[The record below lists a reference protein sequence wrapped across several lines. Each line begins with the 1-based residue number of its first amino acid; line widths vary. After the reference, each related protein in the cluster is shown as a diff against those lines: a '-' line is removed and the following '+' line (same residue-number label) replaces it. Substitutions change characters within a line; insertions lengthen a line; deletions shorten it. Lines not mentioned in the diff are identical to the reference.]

1 MWVDTRLGPMREPA
15 HRVAIPTFGGSF
27 RLNRGNHF
35 SLVLVRGDGARVL
48 RLSFP
53 RRLPI
58 IVLAGVGLIVASLS
72 VLAGDWWLSR
82 TKMREVGSLLHVIDA
97 QRATIAGLKGR
108 IAEVQTEVASWRDL
122 HARIWE
128 PFGPDAAPKGRRT
141 GIGGPSATSADP
153 SKDRVTPTAEV
164 DRLAE
169 AVRDEGENLRALE
182 RLISRAG
189 KALASLPSR
198 WPVRGSVNSEFGGR
212 RSPGAK
218 GSEFHSGIDIGA
230 ERGTPVHAPAAGT
243 VTFAGSHA
251 ESGLSVT
258 VDHGGDLR
266 TIYGHLSKITV
277 TPGETVARGAQLGL
291 TGNTGR
297 SSGPHLHYEILV
309 KDRPVNPR
317 AYFWD

>member
-1 MWVDTRLGPMREPA
+1 MLKTA
-15 HRVAIPTFGGSF
+15 HRAAIPISEAPSG
-27 RLNRGNHF
+27 LNRGNRF

-53 RRLPI
+53 RQLPVI
-58 IVLAGVGLIVASLS
+58 LLASVGLIVIGFAVFAS
-72 VLAGDWWLSR
+72 DWWLSR
-82 TKMREVGSLLHVIDA
+82 TKTQEIDSLLRVTDA
-97 QRATIAGLKGR
+97 QRATIASLKGR
-108 IAEVQTEVASWRDL
+108 MAEVQTEVASWRDL

-141 GIGGPSATSADP
+141 GIGGPSVTSADSP
-153 SKDRVTPTAEV
+153 KGRVTPTEEV

-189 KALASLPSR
+189 RALASLPSR
-198 WPVRGSVNSEFGGR
+198 WPIRGAVNSEFGGR
-212 RSPGAK
+212 RSPWAK

-243 VTFAGSHA
+243 VAFAGPHA
-251 ESGLSVT
+251 EYGLTVI
-258 VDHGGDLR
+258 VDHSEDLR
-266 TIYGHLSKITV
+266 TLYGHLSRITV
-277 TPGETVARGAQLGL
+277 TLGQKLARGAELGF

-309 KDRPVNPR
+309 KDHPVNPR

>member
-1 MWVDTRLGPMREPA
+1 M
-15 HRVAIPTFGGSF
+15 
-27 RLNRGNHF
+27 NRGARF

-58 IVLAGVGLIVASLS
+58 IVLAGFLVLVAGLAAV
-72 VLAGDWWLSR
+72 AGDWWLSR
-82 TKMREVGSLLHVIDA
+82 PRLREVGSLLQVVDA
-97 QRATIAGLKGR
+97 QRATIASLKGR
-108 IAEVQTEVASWRDL
+108 MAEVQTEVASWRDL
-122 HARIWE
+122 HGRIWE

-141 GIGGPSATSADP
+141 GIGGPRATSADP
-153 SKDRVTPTAEV
+153 LKDRVTPTDEV

-198 WPVRGSVNSEFGGR
+198 WPVRGAVNSEFGGR

-218 GSEFHSGIDIGA
+218 GGEFHGGIDIGA

-243 VTFAGSHA
+243 VTFAGPHA
-251 ESGLSVT
+251 EYGLT
-258 VDHGGDLR
+258 VMVEHGEDLR
-266 TIYGHLSKITV
+266 TIYGHLSKTTV
-277 TPGETVARGAQLGL
+277 SPGQKVARGAELGF
-291 TGNTGR
+291 TGNSGR

-309 KDRPVNPR
+309 KNRPVNSR

>member
-1 MWVDTRLGPMREPA
+1 M
-15 HRVAIPTFGGSF
+15 
-27 RLNRGNHF
+27 NRGDRF

-58 IVLAGVGLIVASLS
+58 VILAGLLMLVGGFAAI
-72 VLAGDWWLSR
+72 AGDWWLSR
-82 TKMREVGSLLHVIDA
+82 PRMREVGRLSQVIDA

-108 IAEVQTEVASWRDL
+108 MAEVQTEVASWRDL
-122 HARIWE
+122 RTRIWE

-153 SKDRVTPTAEV
+153 LKDRVTPTEEV

-169 AVRDEGENLRALE
+169 AVRDEVDNLRALE

-198 WPVRGSVNSEFGGR
+198 WPVRGTVNSEFGGR

-218 GSEFHSGIDIGA
+218 GSEFHGGIDIGA

-243 VTFAGSHA
+243 VTLAGPHA
-251 ESGLSVT
+251 EYGLSVT
-258 VDHGGDLR
+258 VDHGDGLR

-277 TPGETVARGAQLGL
+277 TPGERVARGAQLGL

>member
-1 MWVDTRLGPMREPA
+1 V
-15 HRVAIPTFGGSF
+15 
-27 RLNRGNHF
+27 NRRDRF

-48 RLSFP
+48 RLSFS

-58 IVLAGVGLIVASLS
+58 IVLAGVGLIVTSLA
-72 VLAGDWWLSR
+72 VLAGDRWLSR
-82 TKMREVGSLLHVIDA
+82 ARTQEVGSLLGVIDA

-108 IAEVQTEVASWRDL
+108 MAEVRTEVASWRDL

-128 PFGPDAAPKGRRT
+128 PFGPDAAPKGRT
-141 GIGGPSATSADP
+141 GIGGPSAMTADG
-153 SKDRVTPTAEV
+153 SWDRVTPTEEV

-198 WPVRGSVNSEFGGR
+198 WPVRGPVNSEFGGR
-212 RSPGAK
+212 RLPGSK

-230 ERGTPVHAPAAGT
+230 ERGTPVRAPAAGT

-251 ESGLSVT
+251 EYGLSVT
-258 VDHGGDLR
+258 VDHGENLKS
-266 TIYGHLSKITV
+266 IYGHLSKITV
-277 TPGETVARGAQLGL
+277 TAGEKVERGAQLGL

-309 KDRPVNPR
+309 KDHPVNPR

>member
-1 MWVDTRLGPMREPA
+1 MA
-15 HRVAIPTFGGSF
+15 
-27 RLNRGNHF
+27 
-35 SLVLVRGDGARVL
+35 VL
-48 RLSFP
+48 RVSIK
-53 RRLPI
+53 R
-58 IVLAGVGLIVASLS
+58 GVTHRPS
-72 VLAGDWWLSR
+72 D
-82 TKMREVGSLLHVIDA
+82 
-97 QRATIAGLKGR
+97 
-108 IAEVQTEVASWRDL
+108 
-122 HARIWE
+122 
-128 PFGPDAAPKGRRT
+128 RRT
-141 GIGGPSATSADP
+141 GIGGPSAASAEL
-153 SKDRVTPTAEV
+153 SQGRVTPAEEV

-169 AVRDEGENLRALE
+169 AVRDEGENLRTLE

-198 WPVRGSVNSEFGGR
+198 WPVRGAVNSEFGGR

-243 VTFAGSHA
+243 VTFAGPHA
-251 ESGLSVT
+251 EYGLSVT
-258 VDHGGDLR
+258 VDHGEDLR

-277 TPGETVARGAQLGL
+277 TPGENVTRGAQLGL

-309 KDRPVNPR
+309 KDRPVTPR

>member
-1 MWVDTRLGPMREPA
+1 
-15 HRVAIPTFGGSF
+15 
-27 RLNRGNHF
+27 LNRGNRF
-35 SLVLVRGDGARVL
+35 SLVVVRDDGARVL

-58 IVLAGVGLIVASLS
+58 VILAGVLVLVAGLAAV
-72 VLAGDWWLSR
+72 AGDWWLSR
-82 TKMREVGSLLHVIDA
+82 ARVREVGSLLQLLDT
-97 QRATIAGLKGR
+97 QRAAIASSKAR
-108 IAEVQTEVASWRDL
+108 MADVQTEVASWRDL

-141 GIGGPSATSADP
+141 GIGGPSATSPDA
-153 SKDRVTPTAEV
+153 SKARVTSTEEV

-169 AVRDEGENLRALE
+169 AVRDEGENLRTLE

-198 WPVRGSVNSEFGGR
+198 WPVRGAVNSEFGER
-212 RSPGAK
+212 RSPWAK
-218 GSEFHSGIDIGA
+218 GSEFHGGIDIGA

-251 ESGLSVT
+251 EYGLT
-258 VDHGGDLR
+258 VIIDHGENLKS
-266 TIYGHLSKITV
+266 IYGHLSKITV
-277 TPGETVARGAQLGL
+277 ALGQKLARGAELGL

>member
-1 MWVDTRLGPMREPA
+1 MLETAHPA
-15 HRVAIPTFGGSF
+15 AIPISEAPSG
-27 RLNRGNHF
+27 LNRGNRF

-58 IVLAGVGLIVASLS
+58 VILAGLLVLVAGLAAV
-72 VLAGDWWLSR
+72 AGDWWLSR
-82 TKMREVGSLLHVIDA
+82 AKMREVGSLLQVIDA
-97 QRATIAGLKGR
+97 QRAAIVSLKGR
-108 IAEVQTEVASWRDL
+108 MAEVQTEVGSWRDL

-128 PFGPDAAPKGRRT
+128 PFGPDAVPRGRRT
-141 GIGGPSATSADP
+141 GIGGPSATPPDP
-153 SKDRVTPTAEV
+153 AKARATPTEEV

-169 AVRDEGENLRALE
+169 AVRGEGENLRALE

-198 WPVRGSVNSEFGGR
+198 WPVRGAVNSEFGGR

-218 GSEFHSGIDIGA
+218 GSEFHGGIDIGA
-230 ERGTPVHAPAAGT
+230 ERGTPVQAPAAGT
-243 VTFAGSHA
+243 VTFAGPHA
-251 ESGLSVT
+251 EYGLSVT
-258 VDHGGDLR
+258 VDHGEDLR

-277 TPGETVARGAQLGL
+277 TQGEKVGRGAQLGL

-309 KDRPVNPR
+309 KNRPVNPR
-317 AYFWD
+317 AYFWN